1 MFETRS
7 APGCA
12 TGLEREG
19 SFANRVMQLLKT
31 YSPAPFSLGME
42 AGSGHLATGG
52 LGQVAEGGGCKALVS
67 MQSF

>member
-7 APGCA
+7 ALGCA

-19 SFANRVMQLLKT
+19 SFANRVMQRSKT

-42 AGSGHLATGG
+42 AGSGHLAKGG
-52 LGQVAEGGGCKALVS
+52 LGQASEGGGSKALVG